1 MGPLG
6 PCKAGTAVTPGLLTM
21 KGASRKWVGIAPRA
35 SIIVLPNDERVE
47 RGDEGRGGSEIATEA
62 RGETEERSVGGSCG
76 HISAGKKVLSGDPE
90 RIGSPFIAAVGVL
103 AGSCLGKIASGA

>member
-1 MGPLG
+1 
-6 PCKAGTAVTPGLLTM
+6 M